1 MITLYDPV
9 TLSSNNS
16 NTYDVTVDI
25 EYIHNDTYLGVYKHA
40 LYSNSSELIQEVE
53 AEFIGT
59 IKTTVDINT
68 EIYVQMYPSSS
79 LGYSIFNITTKKIPD
94 DNGNILFVVGII
106 LIICGILGLTPF

>member
-16 NTYDVTVDI
+16 NTYDVTVDV
-25 EYIHNDTYLGVYKHA
+25 EYIHSDTHLGVYKHT

-79 LGYSIFNITTKKIPD
+79 LGSSIFNITTKKIPD
-94 DNGNILFVVGII
+94 GNGNILFIISII